1 MRGPQGET
9 PIATSFA
16 DLYRETVRD
25 VYAYVATLLG
35 DRAAAEDVVA
45 QAYERA
51 YKKRR
56 SFDERRGTPRAWL
69 FGIAR
74 NAALDEL
81 RRRKRTVALVAE
93 PAELSTDDDPDAIA
107 RRTTVRAALQ
117 AMEPRDRELIALKY
131 HGGLSNAEVGKLLGL
146 SESNAGTKIH
156 RAMTKL
162 REACDA

>member
-1 MRGPQGET
+1 MTLERPT
-9 PIATSFA
+9 ATSFS
-16 DLYRETVRD
+16 DLYRETVQD

-35 DRAAAEDVVA
+35 DRAATEDVVA

-81 RRRKRTVALVAE
+81 RRRKRTVTLVAE

-146 SESNAGTKIH
+146 SESNAGTRIH